1 MGLRRCFG
9 RKSEDAELQH
19 ELRAHIEHDTDH
31 NVAASMPQQE
41 ARHQAHLKL
50 GSTRRVQEELW
61 RWNSVG
67 LFQDLAQDYRYSV
80 RALRKAPGFA
90 LVALLTLAL
99 GTGATTVI
107 YTLVNGVLFKPLP
120 YRDP

>member
-1 MGLRRCFG
+1 MGIRRFF
-9 RKSEDAELQH
+9 RRDNEDAQLQQ
-19 ELRAHIEHDTDH
+19 ELRAHIEHETDH
-31 NVAASMPQQE
+31 NVAAGMSQEE

-50 GSTRRVQEELW
+50 GSTRRVQEEVW

-99 GTGATTVI
+99 GTGATT
-107 YTLVNGVLFKPLP
+107 
-120 YRDP
+120 